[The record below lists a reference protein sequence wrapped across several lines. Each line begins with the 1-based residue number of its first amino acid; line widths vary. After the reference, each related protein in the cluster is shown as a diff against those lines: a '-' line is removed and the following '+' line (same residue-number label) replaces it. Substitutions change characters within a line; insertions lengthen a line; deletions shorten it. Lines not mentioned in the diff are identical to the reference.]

1 MIGALEAIK
10 AGVCL
15 ILGAALGWVASS
27 LIALPAAREQGAQ
40 TERIV
45 WQQAQRD
52 AEAKAEADRQAAQ
65 TKIDAIERDYHQ
77 READR
82 AARMSALEAALEQE
96 QADAVQSP
104 PAVVGSAPAC
114 RPAVPKRLRDA
125 LDGIGRAT
133 SSNGAANAPAGLR

>member
-27 LIALPAAREQGAQ
+27 LIALPDAREQGAQ
-40 TERIV
+40 TERMV
-45 WQQAQRD
+45 WQQAQRA

-65 TKIDAIERDYHQ
+65 LQIDAIERDYHQ

-104 PAVVGSAPAC
+104 PPVAGSAPAC

-125 LDGIGRAT
+125 LSGVGAPSTANR
-133 SSNGAANAPAGLR
+133 AANAPAGLR